1 MALCTDDVCGGRL
14 ELLRWLF
21 FAGAVWYHFNL
32 SSLGRVFRIR
42 LVLRLRQDAFAQE
55 LNKLAVVAGKSQVAG
70 RLHGQLDYAPAVL
83 AEHALM
89 KQASMQ

>member
-1 MALCTDDVCGGRL
+1 MMCVV
-14 ELLRWLF
+14 
-21 FAGAVWYHFNL
+21 AVWSCSVGFFLLVLFGITYFNL